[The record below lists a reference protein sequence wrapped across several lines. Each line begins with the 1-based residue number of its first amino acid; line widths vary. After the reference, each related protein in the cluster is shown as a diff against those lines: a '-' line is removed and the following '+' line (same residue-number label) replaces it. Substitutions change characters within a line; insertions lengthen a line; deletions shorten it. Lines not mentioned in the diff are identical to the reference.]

1 MGHDIEYIK
10 KDDMDTENFIL
21 HPVTVMLNYAG
32 EYCDACQAAVT
43 VIRNSNAALK
53 SCVEQLSGDRAYF
66 SFFFLTVNAP
76 TSTRRRPHFQCSFA
90 DRPDMHKP
98 ANVLS
103 SLAMLHDD

>member
-10 KDDMDTENFIL
+10 NDDMDTENFIL

-53 SCVEQLSGDRAYF
+53 SCVEQLLGAN
-66 SFFFLTVNAP
+66 LL
-76 TSTRRRPHFQCSFA
+76 QCCMTTDSAALF
-90 DRPDMHKP
+90 
-98 ANVLS
+98 
-103 SLAMLHDD
+103 